1 MAEHRPTGILVTG
14 GAGFIG
20 SHLVR
25 RLVRSFPS
33 IPIVNL
39 DRLTYAGDLD
49 RLEEAREHRNLRN
62 VTGDI
67 CDRELVRSLLDDP
80 AMNTVVHLAAESH
93 VDRSISGPG
102 EFIRTNVTGTFTLL
116 DVCRELWL
124 QGPVPREDVRFH
136 HISTDEVYGS
146 LTATAPPFQEGSPYA
161 PNSPY
166 SASKAA
172 SDHLV
177 RAYHVTYG
185 LPVVT
190 SNASNNYGP
199 HQHGEKFIPTV
210 IRSCLAGS
218 PIPLYGDGSN
228 VRDWLFVEDHC
239 EALETV
245 LLRGDNGERYLVGGE
260 EEWSNLE
267 VVRLICGIM
276 DELRPA
282 PEPHVHLLTFVADR
296 PGHDWRYALD
306 PTLIRTRLGWS
317 PRSTFPEG
325 LRRTIQWALGR
336 EPVDSRSCLPVG
348 STLATLESI
357 LRDEGPDPTHGPRLR
372 V

>member
-1 MAEHRPTGILVTG
+1 MSEHRPTGILVTG

-39 DRLTYAGDLD
+39 DRLTYAGDLA
-49 RLEEAREHRNLRN
+49 RLEEARSHPQLRN
-62 VTGDI
+62 VLGDI

-116 DVCRELWL
+116 DVCREVWL
-124 QGPVPREDVRFH
+124 HGPAPREDVRFH

-146 LTATAPPFQEGSPYA
+146 LAGGDPPFREESPYA

-177 RAYHVTYG
+177 RAYHRTYG

-210 IRSCLAGS
+210 IRSCLGQL
-218 PIPLYGDGSN
+218 PIPVYGNGLN

-239 EALETV
+239 SALERILV
-245 LLRGDNGERYLVGGE
+245 RGRVGGSYLVGGE

-267 VVRLICGIM
+267 VVRLICSVM
-276 DELRPA
+276 DERCPA
-282 PEPHVHLLTFVADR
+282 PEPYLRLLAFVPDR

-306 PTLIRTRLGWS
+306 PTRTRTELGWS
-317 PRSTFPEG
+317 AQHSFAEG
-325 LRRTIQWALGR
+325 IRQTVQWALDQESMG
-336 EPVDSRSCLPVG
+336 EGHPAPAG
-348 STLATLESI
+348 SPGMPL
-357 LRDEGPDPTHGPRLR
+357 H
-372 V
+372 